1 MPIIS
6 NHPKHYTTWNLVS
19 QVYNRFS
26 SDKTTVIDTM
36 WLENDQIDQLV
47 VNALQENHKVVI
59 MNWLDELRGEYRSEL
74 YENTDVMVL
83 KYLWPLLHACEQ
95 HFQPLTWEEVQPTN
109 FDYYFMCYGFKSKP
123 WRRVLYNHLQDTK
136 VKGLLSYG
144 PHKNFTEEVKYT
156 YGNTN
161 MEPSNDDPNYPKT
174 VDIYSLGDMK
184 LWQSH
189 FLNIASESQV
199 GVYEPVWITEK
210 TFKPIIGGRPFIVY
224 GHPDTSKHLNK
235 IGFETFDEDFG
246 HEPPDEYVAHSHHIA
261 EVVKELPKAHLAS
274 WYQKLLPRIQH
285 NFENWK
291 VYARRQQDKMINK
304 VEKFLC

>member
-174 VDIYSLGDMK
+174 SDKIPVNGGGNKKQEQQYSGERK
-184 LWQSH
+184 LIGIGLMHKSN
-189 FLNIASESQV
+189 LV
-199 GVYEPVWITEK
+199 
-210 TFKPIIGGRPFIVY
+210 PIWDKEGAEEI
-224 GHPDTSKHLNK
+224 SKM
-235 IGFETFDEDFG
+235 
-246 HEPPDEYVAHSHHIA
+246 
-261 EVVKELPKAHLAS
+261 
-274 WYQKLLPRIQH
+274 
-285 NFENWK
+285 
-291 VYARRQQDKMINK
+291 RRN
-304 VEKFLC
+304 